1 MEELIKE
8 REEKISNFI
17 FIKAFN
23 DITIDSICKSLN
35 INTGNVCTGK
45 TSKENLR
52 KVREVLEKKLTR
64 LLLTGGK
71 DV

>member
-1 MEELIKE
+1 MEELTKE
-8 REEKISNFI
+8 RKEKILNFI

-52 KVREVLEKKLTR
+52 IVREVLEKKLYR
-64 LLLTGGK
+64 LLITGGK
-71 DV
+71 DE